1 MPLSVSRL
9 VSGSALLA
17 VGVALLGCNRSNERT
32 ESKSEAAPPADSSAA
47 PSASAAPAANLPQQI
62 ADVVVQLNG
71 GIHTGFRFMHAKG
84 IVVSGTFK
92 PTPEAKSLS
101 SAAHFSGP
109 PVPVT
114 VRFSNAPGLPTN
126 ADNNPGSGPRG
137 MAIRFTHPGRRFHRH
152 RQHLAQW
159 LRGGDRR

>member
-1 MPLSVSRL
+1 
-9 VSGSALLA
+9 
-17 VGVALLGCNRSNERT
+17 
-32 ESKSEAAPPADSSAA
+32 
-47 PSASAAPAANLPQQI
+47 
-62 ADVVVQLNG
+62 
-71 GIHTGFRFMHAKG
+71 MHAKG

-101 SAAHFSGP
+101 RAAHFSGP

-126 ADNNPGSGPRG
+126 ADNSPGSGPRG
-137 MAIRFTHPGRRFHRH
+137 MAIRFTIPGGGFTDIVSHV
-152 RQHLAQW
+152 AQW